1 MDDFGVGFSNLGNL
15 KKIPFDAVKIDKSFI
30 DDIES
35 DTKAREI
42 VKFLIGL
49 CKTNEM
55 EVIAEGVDNKE
66 QVEILR
72 KNKCDTIQGFYYSKP
87 LSKQEFEKFLLNN
100 PFEKKEAG
108 K

>member
-1 MDDFGVGFSNLGNL
+1 MSYN
-15 KKIPFDAVKIDKSFI
+15 
-30 DDIES
+30 
-35 DTKAREI
+35 
-42 VKFLIGL
+42 
-49 CKTNEM
+49 
-55 EVIAEGVDNKE
+55 NKE